1 MVYTARSS
9 RTWAGLLVYL
19 RKVSPCSPVVLCL
32 VRSSGASGC
41 PCPRW
46 SGSALGLFLVL
57 QAFFLGVLASPI
69 LCLLNCIAPL
79 GGVVQYWP
87 GLAQGLLVGDRH
99 SGRPKAK
106 ASMCPLQ
113 YERLPLF
120 CHGCGLIG
128 HSVLACPTTPKVEG
142 KKFQYGAWLRAPLP
156 KRSASRP
163 RGRLS
168 VVEDDEEAPEM
179 VDSAS
184 NGPSVPP
191 DSARVAAPVLVPEVP
206 AVAAH

>member
-1 MVYTARSS
+1 MAVAGCCVAPSARLMGSSLAEMCCLACPMLVYRVAMPPPLVVWCDAGLVWLGRCPLVLVAADGSPRSS

-99 SGRPKAK
+99 SGR
-106 ASMCPLQ
+106 
-113 YERLPLF
+113 Y
-120 CHGCGLIG
+120 
-128 HSVLACPTTPKVEG
+128 
-142 KKFQYGAWLRAPLP
+142 
-156 KRSASRP
+156 
-163 RGRLS
+163 
-168 VVEDDEEAPEM
+168 
-179 VDSAS
+179 
-184 NGPSVPP
+184 
-191 DSARVAAPVLVPEVP
+191 ARVAAHP
-206 AVAAH
+206 AAWLLIVAAIVIACVLAGPAQYCPRLLPCPASVLS